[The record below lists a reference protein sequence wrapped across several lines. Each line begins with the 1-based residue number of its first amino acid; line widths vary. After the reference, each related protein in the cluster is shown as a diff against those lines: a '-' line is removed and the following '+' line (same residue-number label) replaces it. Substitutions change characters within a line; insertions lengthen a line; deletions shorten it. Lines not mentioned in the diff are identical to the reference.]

1 MNQCRAVARFV
12 RIGGVEGTCI
22 PESDPCVHLAAF
34 VAEQTASCAARC
46 TSPHVRSNIFSTG
59 VPPIDTRRP
68 DYEQRAAGS
77 RLWRWTQIKPNT
89 TDSPVQCGSWAL
101 SNRDADAI
109 GDGWQYESQA
119 CLRAQVLMRFQ
130 WLHVDMERR
139 GSSRRRL
146 EKKNHSPED
155 AKSTKQPAKTQ
166 RQKTTDA
173 PLPVSPRS
181 EDILQRAFGLNGVR
195 GGVRGGAA
203 MEEARGHKRADTAPN
218 VVGKQSEDSNG
229 HHNHGHSR
237 NFTVGNVG
245 AGGTLYLKPTRVPP
259 NFTYAP
265 ATPPATSDGSASM
278 YSQGPLSR
286 ESNASGTWTPRV
298 ARGRS
303 AAMGRLMGAPPLSLA
318 NNTNRPLAT
327 RSHSCSTVDDH
338 LRATLYD
345 ANEFNLPQD
354 HDEIP
359 TRRRRSGSAAEL
371 PRHELD
377 VHIPHYRLGMP
388 RFSDRGTAYL
398 HYSVA
403 TNSTVAS
410 SVLSRAEYD
419 KLFPIPPGRGI
430 SFYSHLSHADVPP
443 FQRASANYSPSG
455 TPYTRTPVA
464 SARPSIVGAITPEL
478 FYALEANLHD
488 SSVVHYHPTSGRIV
502 AATPARLIAQ
512 ITSPQFLD
520 YELLADFFLTF
531 RCFMSSQDVLEFLF
545 ARMRWA
551 FLGGT
556 DGGRIARVRTFVAI
570 RHWILNYFQDDFFPD
585 ALFRQSFCDLV
596 NHLATSLRQRPD
608 KGGGDINIIG
618 ELKKCWRRTCALYWP
633 NHPDAHVTSPDK
645 DVSAGGVP
653 DLSVPAAPSALSLPL
668 SFRRT
673 TARASIF
680 EIEQIQLPEEPK
692 QVNWGHLAQVESN
705 EPSAR
710 STIATRTASL
720 PVSATSSQSLE
731 VLSCSI
737 PFLFRNLR
745 PTARSRAKPPA
756 APRHV
761 EIKEDKGDVAETNKK
776 PKRPSHGHKRSGSF
790 SDALRDH
797 RTPLSS
803 PRADTIELKDL
814 PSYAVTG
821 GLVRGLVLTPASA
834 KVDNNIPVTPG
845 PPGPDLT
852 EARLQGH
859 NKGYF
864 EQGQS
869 LAVKKFVGEVKRAL
883 SSRKASSESPAR
895 SDGSSGGSR
904 STVRGRVRV
913 TTKPQPDWQQLPGPD
928 RLDVL
933 GLTVENTFQDS
944 LDAAYQERAE
954 RERALTEDKLSE
966 KSHEGFRTPT
976 LPDDDDQIMDEK
988 ATQEKYHREKTLQQT
1003 PRADI
1008 AETPRPAT
1016 ARKDT
1021 TESAKK
1027 RAESVEV
1034 MDFGRYNSQIN
1045 SQVTTRSRSIV
1056 IVDATG
1062 APQIPIMSGGLGHS
1076 FSSTSTDMMPIPLF
1090 RDKHDRPPVPS
1101 MPHHFAK
1108 DYAGVGAA
1116 AAAASSAYESRWASE
1131 TVDGRTS
1138 DQRMH
1143 DLLTAPNA
1151 WDVDYGSKA
1160 CSQKSEQAKLR
1171 DRSSAFDPTQFQTSH
1186 LPQQLRRVPG
1196 GDLKNAHHVKS
1207 LEMSPSRHSADT
1219 NSTASRSYARSR
1231 WLSLTSD
1238 GSIVPADLPPEI
1250 RRSVSLLDTPSSAQI
1265 LRASFEEEAKRLKGI
1280 PDDIN
1285 SEGGI
1290 EDALLKLEGK
1300 IPSPAMSANR
1310 SSAAFSEKR
1319 PTPAK
1324 NAADQDYTSE
1334 KGETPMVVETP
1345 ERYSTPPATSV
1356 SSDSADEEGTPIKY
1370 LALKP
1375 TPLQSHSSSSSLQ
1388 SHPVASPLQSHP
1400 YVSLLHSHPVASSL
1414 QSHPLAPP
1422 PILREMPS
1430 GDVKMTYVPYFGQES
1445 SPGNTSGNSPTITE
1459 TQGASIY
1466 HLSESGM
1473 QSMSSNTEYPLPSFP
1488 AEWPSA
1494 AFASSTSVLPAEP
1507 CLSRCPIPD
1516 PYHRTATPESF
1527 PYERKPESIAQSLSD
1542 GRYPSF
1548 RPGPWNA
1555 GGEHT
1560 SFPLDDTQT
1569 LSDIS
1574 TEIAA
1579 SEMEDSGVRSFYYD
1593 DDEPIPHIRP
1603 FAPPTPP
1610 STNGGTAE
1618 SPDKR
1623 HLLPRLLPR
1632 DPERPLKE
1640 TIGPPRLVP
1649 QPANQP
1655 FPRRRPG
1662 QNGALMAHHG
1672 SFAETPTF
1680 PAHMPFVLAYES
1692 EVIAEQLTII
1702 EKDALDEVDWKDLV
1716 SLNWQQSAPYVRNW
1730 VDYVNNDQSLEAN
1743 GIDIVIARFN
1753 LVVKWCI
1760 SEIVLTD
1767 VPSERARTIT
1777 KYIHIASHCH
1787 RLHNFASLYQITLAL
1802 LSPELAR
1809 LSRTWSLVALREKQM
1824 LEHLE
1829 QLCRPLRNFYTLRA
1843 EMETAMPQNGIIP
1856 FIGLYTHDLMF
1867 NALKSA
1873 RIDAP
1878 AAGKEPLVNFE
1889 RYQTAA
1895 TIVKNLLRLI
1905 EASSMYHFRPEPE
1918 ALSRCLWIAALEDDD
1933 IARRSKS
1940 LEQI

>member
-1 MNQCRAVARFV
+1 
-12 RIGGVEGTCI
+12 
-22 PESDPCVHLAAF
+22 
-34 VAEQTASCAARC
+34 
-46 TSPHVRSNIFSTG
+46 
-59 VPPIDTRRP
+59 
-68 DYEQRAAGS
+68 
-77 RLWRWTQIKPNT
+77 
-89 TDSPVQCGSWAL
+89 
-101 SNRDADAI
+101 
-109 GDGWQYESQA
+109 
-119 CLRAQVLMRFQ
+119 MRFQ
-130 WLHVDMERR
+130 WLHVDVDRR
-139 GSSRRRL
+139 GTSRRRL
-146 EKKNHSPED
+146 EKKQQQHKDD
-155 AKSTKQPAKTQ
+155 AKNVKPPAKMQ
-166 RQKTTDA
+166 RQKTSDA
-173 PLPVSPRS
+173 VPQGVTWS
-181 EDILQRAFGLNGVR
+181 ENIIQRAFGLNGAS
-195 GGVRGGAA
+195 GGDVGDTDDT
-203 MEEARGHKRADTAPN
+203 RGHKRAETAPT
-218 VVGKQSEDSNG
+218 VVGKHSEDSSEQ
-229 HHNHGHSR
+229 HTHGHSR

-245 AGGTLYLKPTRVPP
+245 AGGKLYLKPTRVLP

-265 ATPPATSDGSASM
+265 ATPPATADGSVSM
-278 YSQGPLSR
+278 YSQGPLLR

-303 AAMGRLMGAPPLSLA
+303 AAMGQLIGAPPLSLA
-318 NNTNRPLAT
+318 NNTNRPFAT
-327 RSHSCSTVDDH
+327 RSHSCSTADDH
-338 LRATLYD
+338 LRTTLYD

-354 HDEIP
+354 DDEIP
-359 TRRRRSGSAAEL
+359 SRRRRSGSAAEL

-377 VHIPHYRLGMP
+377 VHIPHYRLGTP
-388 RFSDRGTAYL
+388 HFSERGTAYL
-398 HYSVA
+398 HYSIA
-403 TNSTVAS
+403 TNSTVPS

-419 KLFPIPPGRGI
+419 KLFPIPPGRGV
-430 SFYSHLSHADVPP
+430 SFYSHLSQAEMPP
-443 FQRASANYSPSG
+443 FLRASGHYSPNG
-455 TPYTRTPVA
+455 TPFSRTPVQ
-464 SARPSIVGAITPEL
+464 SATPSMAAAIAPEL
-478 FYALEANLHD
+478 FHKLEANLHD
-488 SSVVHYHPTSGRIV
+488 PSVVHYHPTSGRIV

-551 FLGGT
+551 FLYGT
-556 DGGRIARVRTFVAI
+556 DGGRIARVRTFVAL

-585 ALFRQSFCDLV
+585 ALFRQNFCDLV
-596 NHLATSLRQRPD
+596 NHLAICLRQRPD

-645 DVSAGGVP
+645 DIVAGGVP
-653 DLSVPAAPSALSLPL
+653 DPSVPAAPSALSLPL

-692 QVNWGHLAQVESN
+692 TVNWGNLTKVETN
-705 EPSAR
+705 ERSGR
-710 STIATRTASL
+710 STVTTRTASL
-720 PVSATSSQSLE
+720 PVSAISEQSLE

-745 PTARSRAKPPA
+745 PSARSRTKPSA

-761 EIKEDKGDVAETNKK
+761 EIKEEKAGEQETSKK
-776 PKRPSHGHKRSGSF
+776 PKRPTHGHKRSGSF
-790 SDALRDH
+790 SDALRDK

-803 PRADTIELKDL
+803 PRTDAIELKDL
-814 PSYAVTG
+814 PSYAITG
-821 GLVRGLVLTPASA
+821 GLVRGLVLTPAPA

-864 EQGQS
+864 EAGQS
-869 LAVKKFVGEVKRAL
+869 MAVKKFVGEVKRAL
-883 SSRKASSESPAR
+883 SSRKAGSESPAR
-895 SDGSSGGSR
+895 SDGSGSAGGSR

-913 TTKPQPDWQQLPGPD
+913 ATKPQPDWQQLPGPD

-944 LDAAYQERAE
+944 LDLAHQERAQ

-966 KSHEGFRTPT
+966 RSHEGLRTPPREAEDEENLDDKAAQERYYGGKA
-976 LPDDDDQIMDEK
+976 LPQP
-988 ATQEKYHREKTLQQT
+988 
-1003 PRADI
+1003 PR
-1008 AETPRPAT
+1008 AETPRPTT
-1016 ARKDT
+1016 ARKMTSD
-1021 TESAKK
+1021 SAKK
-1027 RAESVEV
+1027 RSESVEV
-1034 MDFGRYNSQIN
+1034 MDFGRYNSQLN

-1062 APQIPIMSGGLGHS
+1062 APQIPFMAGGLGGHS
-1076 FSSTSTDMMPIPLF
+1076 FSSASTDMMPIPLF
-1090 RDKHDRPPVPS
+1090 RDKHDQPPVP
-1101 MPHHFAK
+1101 PVPNHFTK

-1116 AAAASSAYESRWASE
+1116 AAAASNAYESRWASSID
-1131 TVDGRTS
+1131 DGRTS

-1151 WDVDYGSKA
+1151 WDMDYGSKA
-1160 CSQKSEQAKLR
+1160 SSQKSGDTKPR
-1171 DRSSAFDPTQFQTSH
+1171 KSSSVYNAARFQMSP

-1196 GDLKNAHHVKS
+1196 GDLKHAHHVKS
-1207 LEMSPSRHSADT
+1207 LEMAFRPQSAGT
-1219 NSTASRSYARSR
+1219 NSTNSRSYMRSR
-1231 WLSLTSD
+1231 WLSMTSD
-1238 GSIVPADLPPEI
+1238 GDILPPELAPEV

-1285 SEGGI
+1285 TEGGI

-1300 IPSPAMSANR
+1300 IPSPATSANN
-1310 SSAAFSEKR
+1310 STASLEKR
-1319 PTPAK
+1319 PTPTDDPMK
-1324 NAADQDYTSE
+1324 RDDTSE
-1334 KGETPMVVETP
+1334 KHETPVVVETP
-1345 ERYSTPPATSV
+1345 ERYSTPVGASTT
-1356 SSDSADEEGTPIKY
+1356 SDSVDEDEHTPTKAH
-1370 LALKP
+1370 ALKP
-1375 TPLQSHSSSSSLQ
+1375 SPLQSHPSTSPLQ

-1400 YVSLLHSHPVASSL
+1400 FVSPLRSNPVASPL
-1414 QSHPLAPP
+1414 QSHPLKPP
-1422 PILREMPS
+1422 PRLKETPS

-1445 SPGNTSGNSPTITE
+1445 ASGNTSGDSPTVTE

-1466 HLSESGM
+1466 HLSESGI
-1473 QSMSSNTEYPLPSFP
+1473 QSMSSQTEYPLPSFP
-1488 AEWPSA
+1488 SEWPSDA
-1494 AFASSTSVLPAEP
+1494 LASSTSVLPPEP
-1507 CLSRCPIPD
+1507 RLSRYSLPD
-1516 PYHRTATPESF
+1516 PYDRMDTPESF
-1527 PYERKPESIAQSLSD
+1527 PYERKPESIAQSMSD

-1548 RPGPWNA
+1548 RPGPWNTT
-1555 GGEHT
+1555 GDHT
-1560 SFPLDDTQT
+1560 SFLLDDNQT

-1579 SEMEDSGVRSFYYD
+1579 SEYGDPGVRSFYYD
-1593 DDEPIPHIRP
+1593 DDEPMPPIRP
-1603 FAPPTPP
+1603 FAPPTSP
-1610 STNGGTAE
+1610 STNGGTAA

-1632 DPERPLKE
+1632 DSDTPLKE
-1640 TIGPPRLVP
+1640 TIGAPMLVP

-1655 FPRRRPG
+1655 FPRRPPG
-1662 QNGALMAHHG
+1662 QSGTLKAHRR
-1672 SFAETPTF
+1672 SEAESPTF

-1716 SLNWQQSAPYVRNW
+1716 SLNWQQSAPHVTNW
-1730 VDYVNNDQSLEAN
+1730 VDYVSNDQSLEAN

-1824 LEHLE
+1824 LENLE

-1843 EMETAMPQNGIIP
+1843 EMETAMPHNGIIP

-1878 AAGKEPLVNFE
+1878 AGGKEPLVNFE

-1905 EASSMYHFRPEPE
+1905 EASAKYDFRPEPE